1 MSDPAELFY
10 ERLLVLR
17 CQTGDEAALG
27 ELIGRF
33 TPRLAYFVH
42 KLAADAHRTDDILQ
56 ETWIDVVRQLPKHQD
71 TAAFAAWFLRLTP
84 SATPTNVDLQRILE
98 DDRRRTRRLGRL
110 VVALWIAAALGALL
124 VLIIG
129 GFVFPMIAKLTGQE
143 NGGAGDPA
151 LAPLVILTKF
161 TAINVVVGSA
171 SFVALVVAGLATVP
185 LVFRTR
191 AATLRQINANLM
203 EISAQLKLLKT

>member
-1 MSDPAELFY
+1 MSDRE
-10 ERLLVLR
+10 
-17 CQTGDEAALG
+17 LG
-27 ELIGRF
+27 EALLG
-33 TPRLAYFVH
+33 L
-42 KLAADAHRTDDILQ
+42 K
-56 ETWIDVVRQLPKHQD
+56 
-71 TAAFAAWFLRLTP
+71 LTP

-124 VLIIG
+124 VLVIG

-143 NGGAGDPA
+143 NGGAADPA
-151 LAPLVILTKF
+151 LSPLVMLTKF

-171 SFVALVVAGLATVP
+171 SFVVLVAAGLSTVL